1 MNFNEENFRI
11 KAEQE
16 ISRCRPGDWNHA
28 LRVVEWAKQL
38 GKGRNDLPLL
48 VSAAYIHD
56 IGWRDVLP
64 KDEKI
69 TFDKLLEFEKQ
80 VNDNSVNFV
89 SEFLKSL
96 GYSPKEIEV
105 VNRLVRAADAHESKE
120 EDEEI
125 IVDADN
131 LSKLTIDHLKEKYKP
146 TEWLRMYNVW
156 NEEFPTRVKT
166 EIGKSRFSALLDDLK
181 LSIDKEFAATSTSS
195 V

>member
-1 MNFNEENFRI
+1 MHFNEENFRT

-16 ISRCRPGDWNHA
+16 ILRCRPGDWNHA

-38 GKGRNDLPLL
+38 GKGRKDLPLL

-69 TFDKLLEFEKQ
+69 IFDKLLEFEGKA
-80 VNDNSVNFV
+80 NDNSESFV
-89 SEFLKSL
+89 SDFLKSL
-96 GYSPKEIEV
+96 EYSPEEIEV
-105 VNRLVRAADAHESKE
+105 VNRLVRAADAHESKK

-156 NEEFPTRVKT
+156 GEMFSTRVKT
-166 EIGKSRFSALLDDLK
+166 KIGKSRFSALLDDLK
-181 LSIDKEFAATSTSS
+181 VSIDKELSRQRKT
-195 V
+195 